1 MDDKIPDRSSIGRIS
16 LELSKFQ
23 DNNKEFKSEDDLKS
37 FFYNI
42 FLNKRTP
49 QHSGK

>member
-1 MDDKIPDRSSIGRIS
+1 MDDKIPDRSSMERVS

-37 FFYNI
+37 FLDNI
-42 FLNKRTP
+42 VLNKRTT